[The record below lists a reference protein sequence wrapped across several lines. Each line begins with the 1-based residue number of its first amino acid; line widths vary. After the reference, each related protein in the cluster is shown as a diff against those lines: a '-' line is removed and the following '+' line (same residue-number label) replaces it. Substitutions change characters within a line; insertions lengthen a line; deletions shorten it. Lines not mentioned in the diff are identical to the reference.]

1 MATDKS
7 IKRFPDGRAKPYLSP
22 AEYAELRDDDRFLY
36 NEGTSPSARITGD
49 KGRENP
55 AEGASTDKWFAT
67 ENQRLRTA
75 LQWIADAA
83 YVDHVSGNDNFEYLQ
98 QCAEG
103 ALKANSPQALAQNER
118 KPDAE

>member
-1 MATDKS
+1 M
-7 IKRFPDGRAKPYLSP
+7 IKRFPDGTAKPFLTP
-22 AEYAELRDDDRFLY
+22 REYAELRDDDRFLY
-36 NEGTSPSARITGD
+36 NEGADPSARITGD

-55 AEGASTDKWFAT
+55 AEGASTDKWFTT

-75 LQWIADAA
+75 LQWIADAT

-98 QCAEG
+98 QCAEC

-118 KPDAE
+118 KPEDVE